1 MSRIGKL
8 PVNLPKGVTVSV
20 SDDNVVSA
28 KGPLGALTLVVDKD
42 LKVEVVGTKLF
53 YRDHQNRKS

>member
-8 PVNLPKGVTVSV
+8 PINLPKGVTVSV

-28 KGPLGALTLVVDKD
+28 KALGCVDPC
-42 LKVEVVGTKLF
+42 G
-53 YRDHQNRKS
+53 